1 MNAGREDVREVH
13 TPRLL
18 LRLPRMDDALPL
30 SRMMNAGISAR
41 LASWPAEL
49 SQSAAGSRLAA
60 ARADAELGL
69 AMPMVIERRATAGV
83 IGWIG
88 ATPVEGEPSC
98 MLLTYWLG
106 AQHQGQGLMREAAPA
121 ALAAVFRR
129 LTITEVRAA
138 VQTDNPISRSVLRSL
153 GMRLLGLGRIWCAAR
168 GRDETCEWW
177 GVHRPVMPAEVMQ
190 PAGGAVLTLQAA
202 AAPSAPS

>member
-1 MNAGREDVREVH
+1 MNAGREEVGEVR
-13 TPRLL
+13 TQRLL
-18 LRLPRMDDALPL
+18 LRLPRMDDALAL
-30 SRMMNAGISAR
+30 SRMMDAAISAR

-49 SQSAAGSRLAA
+49 SPAAASTRLAA

-69 AMPMVIERRATAGV
+69 ALPMVIERRATGAV

-121 ALAAVFRR
+121 ALASVFRR
-129 LTITEVRAA
+129 LSITQVRAA
-138 VQTDNPISRSVLRSL
+138 VQTDNPVSRSVLRGL
-153 GMRLLGLGRIWCAAR
+153 GMRMLGLGRIWCAAR

-177 GVHRPVMPAEVMQ
+177 GVHRPAAPAEILQ
-190 PAGGAVLTLQAA
+190 PAGGAVLTLEAA